1 MVKNGVA
8 KALTKEIKFKYP
20 DGRGF
25 EALRYGDVKVN
36 SYNVKVMYND
46 EDIYSQYASKN
57 FDFENEDINIILIK
71 PVTGTAVINLKH
83 IKDKNKRN
91 FIKNNELEL
100 LVNFSSIGRLVTC
113 INGFVLVKS
122 DCVDVKQINKFIE
135 G

>member
-1 MVKNGVA
+1 MVTTGVA
-8 KALTKEIKFKYP
+8 KALTKEVKFKYP

-25 EALRYGDVKVN
+25 DALRFGGAKVK

-46 EDIYSQYASKN
+46 EDIYSQYASKDC
-57 FDFENEDINIILIK
+57 DFSNEDINIILIK

-83 IKDKNKRN
+83 IKDKKKRN

-100 LVNFSSIGRLVTC
+100 LVNFSSIGRIVTC

-122 DCVDVKQINKFIE
+122 DCVDVKQINKLFE